1 VPRRPFTLPVR
12 VYYEDTDTGG
22 VVYYA
27 NYLKFFERARTEWLR
42 AAGFGQ
48 QKMAEELGL
57 QFVVVRVECDYRRPA
72 RLDDLLEIDMAVAQA
87 GRASIVF
94 KQAARRGSELIATAR
109 VRAACVDT
117 REFLPRPLPVPML
130 DALQELDQPRPDM
143 TPTADLSM
151 ISLISRP
158 RWSCSW

>member
-130 DALQELDQPRPDM
+130 DALQELINQD
-143 TPTADLSM
+143 PT
-151 ISLISRP
+151 
-158 RWSCSW
+158 